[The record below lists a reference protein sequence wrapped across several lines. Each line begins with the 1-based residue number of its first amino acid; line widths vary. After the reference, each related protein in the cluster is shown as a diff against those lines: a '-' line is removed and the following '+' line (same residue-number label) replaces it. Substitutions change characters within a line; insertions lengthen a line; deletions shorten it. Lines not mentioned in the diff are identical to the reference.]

1 MGSYFSTKVKKSIVN
16 NLILNLL
23 TLVEI
28 NKPRS
33 LKTLLTLFL
42 WR

>member
-28 NKPRS
+28 NIPRS
-33 LKTLLTLFL
+33 LKPY
-42 WR
+42 

>member
-1 MGSYFSTKVKKSIVN
+1 MVSYFSTKVKKNIVK

-28 NKPRS
+28 NIRRS

-42 WR
+42 WI